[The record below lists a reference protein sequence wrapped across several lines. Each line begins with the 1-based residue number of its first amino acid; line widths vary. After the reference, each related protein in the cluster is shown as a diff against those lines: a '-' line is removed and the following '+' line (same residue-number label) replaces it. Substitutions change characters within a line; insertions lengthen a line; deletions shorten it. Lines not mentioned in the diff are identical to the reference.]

1 MPHRRLRRAL
11 TTGLGASALGVGLVF
26 TGAGAASA
34 HVTADPSSTAAD
46 SYTVMTVSVPHG
58 CEGKATTKIKIGLPD
73 ELAGVTPT
81 VNPNWNVKQV
91 HKDGDAKK
99 DVTEIDYTAKKPLPD
114 DLRDTFELSFYI
126 PPETEGKTLNFP
138 TTQECTSG
146 ETKWD
151 QTPKKGQSEED
162 LETPAPSFKVTAPAA
177 GSESDAGTDSSAEAT
192 APSDSAEQASAPAG
206 SSSAALTWGI
216 IGTIL
221 GALGLTAGGAAF
233 VRSRK
238 SA

>member
-1 MPHRRLRRAL
+1 MQHRCLHRVL

-26 TGAGAASA
+26 TGVGAASA
-34 HVTADPSSTAAD
+34 HVTADPSSTSAD

-91 HKDGDAKK
+91 HQDGDSNK

-126 PPETEGKTLNFP
+126 PPESEGKTLNFP

-151 QTPKKGQSEED
+151 QTPKDGQSEDD

-177 GSESDAGTDSSAEAT
+177 DTESGTDADSSAEAT
-192 APSDSAEQASAPAG
+192 ASQSPAEQASAPAE
-206 SSSAALTWGI
+206 SSSALTWGI

-221 GALGLTAGGAAF
+221 GALGLIAGGTAF